1 MFEIVKTLAEEP
13 AKLRKLIFFILKFI
27 LSAIVSSK
35 LYTWIFGEFELINL
49 TIPEFWNELYNF
61 ILSGNVVIVFFIYL
75 VSRFLLFDVFAS
87 IPNLILN
94 SISKGLFSNKTDLSD
109 NDLIR
114 ILLKS
119 LDVITFDKQTKK
131 IGIGESFDNFYEV
144 LNLYQHKENKDEVY
158 SFKNSL
164 MNETLHIYFV
174 FFLIYS
180 CFLNIE
186 KSGLFTTILII
197 GLVINVLIY
206 FIIYFLIQFFNNN
219 GKDILFG
226 LNLLCTEKVLI
237 EFLKD
242 HKVLFS
248 ENEKQKGNK
257 LSKFIVLN
265 GEEALIDIY
274 TGKIPITKYALERYI
289 QQAINNNVKKLILI
303 SDKRLTTE
311 AKELMK
317 KNELD
322 FDFIYFKNHLSLN
335 NKLYNLIFD

>member
-1 MFEIVKTLAEEP
+1 MFELLKTLVEEP
-13 AKLRKLIFFILKFI
+13 AKLRKLVFFILKFI

-35 LYTWIFGEFELINL
+35 LYSWIFGEFKLIKL
-49 TIPEFWNELYNF
+49 TIPEFWDELYHFVFTGN
-61 ILSGNVVIVFFIYL
+61 ILVVFFLYL
-75 VSRFLLFDVFAS
+75 VSRFLLFDIFSS
-87 IPNLILN
+87 IPSWFLN
-94 SISKGLFSNKTDLSD
+94 YISKNIFTKKADLKD

-114 ILLKS
+114 VLLKS
-119 LDVITFDKQTKK
+119 LDVIKFDKETKK
-131 IGIGESFDNFYEV
+131 VGVGEYFDTFYNI

-186 KSGLFTTILII
+186 KSGLFTTILIT
-197 GLVINVLIY
+197 GLVINILIY

-226 LNLLCTEKVLI
+226 LNLLSTEKVLI

-248 ENEKQKGNK
+248 ENEKQIGNK

-265 GEEALIDIY
+265 GKEAVIDIY
-274 TGKIPITKYALERYI
+274 TGKRPITKYALERYI

>member
-1 MFEIVKTLAEEP
+1 MFEILKTLVEEP
-13 AKLRKLIFFILKFI
+13 AKLRKLVFFILKFI

-35 LYTWIFGEFELINL
+35 LYSWIFGEFKLIKF
-49 TIPEFWNELYNF
+49 TIPEFWDELYHFVFTGN
-61 ILSGNVVIVFFIYL
+61 ILVVFFLYL
-75 VSRFLLFDVFAS
+75 VSRFLLFDVFSS
-87 IPNLILN
+87 IPSWFLN
-94 SISKGLFSNKTDLSD
+94 YISKNIFTKKADLKD

-114 ILLKS
+114 VLLKS
-119 LDVITFDKQTKK
+119 LDVIKFDKESKK
-131 IGIGESFDNFYEV
+131 VGVGEYFDTFYNI
-144 LNLYQHKENKDEVY
+144 LNLYQHKETKDEVY

-226 LNLLCTEKVLI
+226 LNLLSTEKVLI

-248 ENEKQKGNK
+248 ETEKQKGNK

-265 GEEALIDIY
+265 GKEAVIDIY

>member
-1 MFEIVKTLAEEP
+1 MFEILKTLVEEP
-13 AKLRKLIFFILKFI
+13 AKLRKLVFFILKFI

-35 LYTWIFGEFELINL
+35 LYSWIFGEFKLIKL
-49 TIPEFWNELYNF
+49 TIPEFWDELYHFVFTGN
-61 ILSGNVVIVFFIYL
+61 ILVVFFLYL
-75 VSRFLLFDVFAS
+75 VSRFLLFDVFSS
-87 IPNLILN
+87 IPSWVINY
-94 SISKGLFSNKTDLSD
+94 ISKNIFNNKADIKD
-109 NDLIR
+109 NELIR

-119 LDVITFDKQTKK
+119 LDVIKFDKETKK
-131 IGIGESFDNFYEV
+131 VGVGEYFDTFYNI
-144 LNLYQHKENKDEVY
+144 LNLYQHKETKDEVY

-186 KSGLFTTILII
+186 KSGLFTTILIT
-197 GLVINVLIY
+197 GLVINILIY

-226 LNLLCTEKVLI
+226 LNLLSTEKVLI

-257 LSKFIVLN
+257 LSKFIILN
-265 GEEALIDIY
+265 GKEAVIDIY
-274 TGKIPITKYALERYI
+274 TGKRPITKYALERYI